1 MSTLLEVYPGVGTDE
16 RLVTL
21 DYSGLYS
28 VCGNK
33 GGGRELYTVA
43 ALISF
48 ITSITGISQY
58 FNPLLF
64 RPHK

>member
-33 GGGRELYTVA
+33 GGGRELYMYTVV

-58 FNPLLF
+58 FNPPF
-64 RPHK
+64 